1 MERVLTPFPFCAD
14 YRKSNPLARKVFDI
28 PHFAENDRF
37 LVFDSTLLFF
47 RPPIEIIEWTNAGS
61 AECWFNE
68 DVQERSLVTAA
79 EAATELRVQLWPR
92 VNSGLCLLQKSAI
105 DLDFCDRAL
114 AQTSMLRGDVS
125 RIEQTLFALCASRH
139 AHGGLLPPTYEI
151 SLGRRAKADA
161 ISRNYV
167 REVRDLFYA
176 EGLKRLRHELLGDA

>member
-1 MERVLTPFPFCAD
+1 
-14 YRKSNPLARKVFDI
+14 
-28 PHFAENDRF
+28 
-37 LVFDSTLLFF
+37 
-47 RPPIEIIEWTNAGS
+47 
-61 AECWFNE
+61 
-68 DVQERSLVTAA
+68 
-79 EAATELRVQLWPR
+79 
-92 VNSGLCLLQKSAI
+92 
-105 DLDFCDRAL
+105 
-114 AQTSMLRGDVS
+114 MLRGDVS